1 MLALTAKALR
11 KSCFKVEIAD
21 IADEQA
27 TESLMTGG
35 LHAHPNLARSATLD
49 IAIEDKAVRS
59 LGGRVRNKRDER
71 VLKIVATSMKNKW
84 PDAQK
89 MLKRMVLSDAKLAE
103 ITNLVNGGLTPDDAV
118 KAWWK
123 TNKKTWSPW
132 IAASKNWM
140 KP

>member
-1 MLALTAKALR
+1 
-11 KSCFKVEIAD
+11 
-21 IADEQA
+21 
-27 TESLMTGG
+27 MTGG
-35 LHAHPNLARSATLD
+35 LHALPNLARSATLD

-59 LGGRVRNKRDER
+59 LGGRVGNKRDER
-71 VLKIVATSMKNKW
+71 VLKIVATSMKKKW

-103 ITNLVNGGLTPDDAV
+103 ITNLVDGGLTPDDAV

>member
-1 MLALTAKALR
+1 M
-11 KSCFKVEIAD
+11 
-21 IADEQA
+21 
-27 TESLMTGG
+27 
-35 LHAHPNLARSATLD
+35 
-49 IAIEDKAVRS
+49 
-59 LGGRVRNKRDER
+59 
-71 VLKIVATSMKNKW
+71 LKIVATSMKKKW

-103 ITNLVNGGLTPDDAV
+103 ITNLVDGGLTPDDAV